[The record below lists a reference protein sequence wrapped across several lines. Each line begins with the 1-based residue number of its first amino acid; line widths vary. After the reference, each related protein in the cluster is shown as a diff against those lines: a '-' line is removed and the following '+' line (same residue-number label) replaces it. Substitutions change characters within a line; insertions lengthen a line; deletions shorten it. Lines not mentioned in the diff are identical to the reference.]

1 MERSSVSSSP
11 ARRARA
17 TAGSVAVA
25 VAILAMVCA
34 GVHAQAPPSSV
45 THVMSNE
52 RCRMQSGSAH
62 GYCGLPYELS
72 NFQGR
77 HECDDRNWIG
87 RPTSVAEMQQMVA
100 MADKAKGLGVGH
112 SWYKE
117 LFCPANNASGIGIV
131 TTELDEL
138 RVPIPVAAIAD
149 GYSNP
154 LGEGV
159 AYAPEF
165 PSTYPIWVDEK
176 RQTVRVAAGVS
187 QRTLLD
193 YLSTYKGPSDLAN
206 GKGWTLP
213 AFSWFIDQTIG
224 GAVATNTHGSSL
236 EHGSLSDQVLSFQV
250 VVANGSLVE
259 ISHESHPHLM
269 RAMKVNLGRLGIVTE
284 MTMRIIPQTAVR
296 RTLETLD
303 FASYVGRMKAIQ
315 EDYKTALKTGRHSNV
330 KRALKPLWD
339 TQIQYHAA
347 LGQVWWA
354 HYERLEDTSPYVGA
368 FDGPGATAQV
378 TNVFHQDYFG
388 GTPPS
393 AMMAT
398 MQNARFWNNW
408 FQGVIRGNFASGIFP
423 QRRAYVSLSDGQNR
437 MHSINPYDQYE
448 VSIPLAQA
456 GDCLEELG
464 AWMYGPYALW
474 TGTRTPFLTRFV
486 KGEDAYLSNNNG
498 GPRMHINL
506 EDFVLYSTGQRNAAF
521 QGIMKV
527 FRTSDRCNARL
538 HWGKAGW
545 IEHGQCFDGATEYAD
560 SWCDFGCAAYELDPT
575 RKFEAEVDF
584 WKFRASK
591 GGVNYDLSNWSG
603 WSACCSKDGFRSS
616 ECQCKPRT
624 DCSV

>member
-1 MERSSVSSSP
+1 MSMSMRVV
-11 ARRARA
+11 AA
-17 TAGSVAVA
+17 TAFLGV
-25 VAILAMVCA
+25 LASGA
-34 GVHAQAPPSSV
+34 WAQQPTPTTV
-45 THVMSNE
+45 THVMPNE

-77 HECDDRNWIG
+77 HECDDRVWIG

-112 SWYKE
+112 SWYRE

-131 TTELDEL
+131 TTELADL
-138 RVPIPVAAIAD
+138 RVPIPVAAVSD

-165 PSTYPIWVDEK
+165 PTSYPIWVDE
-176 RQTVRVAAGVS
+176 RAETVRVAAGVT

-213 AFSWFIDQTIG
+213 AFSWFIDQTIA
-224 GAVATNTHGSSL
+224 GAVATGTHGSSL

-269 RAMKVNLGRLGIVTE
+269 KAMKVNLGRLGIVTE
-284 MTMRIIPQTAVR
+284 MTMKIIPQTAVR

-303 FASYVGRMKAIQ
+303 WVGYVARMKQIQ
-315 EDYKTALKTGRHSNV
+315 GDYVSALRTGRHANV
-330 KRALKPLWD
+330 KRALEPLWD

-354 HYERLEDTSPYVGA
+354 DYKRLDESEAQASA

-378 TNVFHQDYFG
+378 TNIFNQDYFG

-393 AMMAT
+393 MFMAT

-408 FQGVIRGNFASGIFP
+408 FQGVIRGNFASGTFP

-437 MHSINPYDQYE
+437 MHAINPYDQYE
-448 VSIPLAQA
+448 VSIPLTTM
-456 GDCLEELG
+456 GDCLEDLG
-464 AWMYGPYALW
+464 HLMYGPYALW

-486 KGEDAYLSNNNG
+486 KGEDAYLSNNHG
-498 GPRMHINL
+498 GPRMHMNL
-506 EDFVLYSTGQRNAAF
+506 EDFVLYSTGRRNAAF
-521 QGIMKV
+521 QGIMNF
-527 FRTSDRCNARL
+527 FRTSDKCKARL
-538 HWGKAGW
+538 HFGKAGW
-545 IEHGQCFDGATEYAD
+545 IEHGQCFDGATEYPD
-560 SWCDFGCAAYELDPT
+560 SWCDFGCAAHELDPT
-575 RKFEAEVDF
+575 RKFESTVDF
-584 WKFRASK
+584 WQFTARRDGKDHDILTPR
-591 GGVNYDLSNWSG
+591 GHH
-603 WSACCSKDGFRSS
+603 ACCTRHGFKHDK
-616 ECQCKPRT
+616 CQCVPRKP
-624 DCSV
+624 CSSA